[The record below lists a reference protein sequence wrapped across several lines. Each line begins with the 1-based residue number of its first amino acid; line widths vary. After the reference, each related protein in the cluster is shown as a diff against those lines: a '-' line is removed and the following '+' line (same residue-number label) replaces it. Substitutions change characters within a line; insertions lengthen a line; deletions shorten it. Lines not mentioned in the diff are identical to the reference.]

1 MNNYIFK
8 IEDKDFTVDK
18 NYLSVNMFEVKSSP
32 KNYKVFIN
40 NLDPKEEVLNKL
52 NENNNNIL
60 FIDKNVYN
68 LYFINE
74 NINKEKLYVF
84 EAIEEN
90 KIVENALE
98 LIKFLEKRNF
108 TKSETMIVCGG
119 GIVQDIGA
127 FVGATYKRGIKW
139 VFFPTT
145 LLSQCDSCIGGKT
158 GLNYNG
164 VKNQVALFSAPTQ
177 VIINTN
183 FITTLNDY
191 EIRSGL
197 GEISKLCITGGEYFF
212 DLYKSLVHNGKVSN
226 LEDYKKLILSALF
239 VKKAVIEYDEFEFNI
254 RKSLNYG
261 HTMGHSIEVMSDY
274 KIPHGQAVAMGSII
288 ANKLSYIYG
297 YLSKEKLDYINSYL
311 FDIINKYELKEL
323 KIDKTLEL
331 IKKDKKVQGNT
342 LSLVGIK
349 NLGDTVFIKINIDIS
364 LFKHIKSILEDDF
377 KI

>member
-1 MNNYIFK
+1 MSDYIFK
-8 IEDKDFTVDK
+8 IENKNFTVYK
-18 NYLSVNMFEVKSSP
+18 NYLNTSIFNIKSSP
-32 KNYKVFIN
+32 KNYKVFIKN
-40 NLDPKEEVLNKL
+40 SDPKEEILKIL
-52 NENNNNIL
+52 NEKKNNIL

-68 LYFINE
+68 LYFNNT
-74 NINKEKLYVF
+74 NIDTNKLYIF
-84 EAIEEN
+84 DAIEEN
-90 KIVENALE
+90 KIIENALK
-98 LIKFLEKRNF
+98 LIKFLEERGF

-127 FVGATYKRGIKW
+127 FVGATFKRGINW
-139 VFFPTT
+139 VFYPTT

-164 VKNQVALFSAPTQ
+164 VKNQIALFSAPTE
-177 VIINTN
+177 VIINIK
-183 FITTLNDY
+183 FLTTLNDY
-191 EIRSGL
+191 DIRSGL
-197 GEISKLCITGGEYFF
+197 GEIAKLCITGGEYFF
-212 DLYKSLVHNGKVSN
+212 DLYKQLVRNGKVDS
-226 LEDYKKLILSALF
+226 LEGYKKLILSALF

-261 HTMGHSIEVMSDY
+261 HTLGHSIEVMSNY

-288 ANKLSYIYG
+288 ANKLSHIYG

-311 FDIINKYELKEL
+311 FDIINKKDLQEL

-349 NLGDTVFIKINIDIS
+349 DLGDTIFIKINIDTE
-364 LFKHIKSILEDDF
+364 LFNHINIILEEDF
-377 KI
+377 SI

>member
-1 MNNYIFK
+1 EK
-8 IEDKDFTVDK
+8 
-18 NYLSVNMFEVKSSP
+18 YLSVDMFEVKSSP
-32 KNYKVFIN
+32 RNYSVFLSN
-40 NLDPKEEVLNKL
+40 NDPKNEIINFF

-68 LYFINE
+68 LYFN
-74 NINKEKLYVF
+74 NIDIDKDRVYLF
-84 EAIEEN
+84 DAIEEN

-98 LIKFLEKRNF
+98 LIKFLENRNF
-108 TKSETMIVCGG
+108 TKLETMIVCGG

-139 VFFPTT
+139 AFFPTT

-183 FITTLNDY
+183 FLKTLSDY
-191 EIRSGL
+191 DIRSGL
-197 GEISKLCITGGEYFF
+197 GEIAKLCITGGDYFF
-212 DLYKSLVHNGKVSN
+212 DLYKNLVINGNVSS

-261 HTMGHSIEVMSDY
+261 HTLGHSIEVMSNY
-274 KIPHGQAVAMGSII
+274 KIPHGQAVSMGAII
-288 ANKLSYIYG
+288 ANKLSYIYN
-297 YLSKEKLDYINSYL
+297 YLGKEKLYSINSYL
-311 FDIINKYELKEL
+311 FDIINKKDLEKLN
-323 KIDKTLEL
+323 IDRTLEL
-331 IKKDKKVQGNT
+331 IKKDKKVQGNI
-342 LSLVGIK
+342 LSLVGIRDI
-349 NLGDTVFIKINIDIS
+349 GD
-364 LFKHIKSILEDDF
+364 
-377 KI
+377 